1 MKKIHK
7 QDIITDTDIKINIL
21 DIQIADTRKK
31 RLLLFVSILIH
42 SVLMFFIYK
51 YNIKS
56 FRLLLPTIS
65 ILICWIFTDN
75 EYINNI
81 DSIIENNIR
90 REKILKQ
97 IKQFKKDKKISD

>member
-7 QDIITDTDIKINIL
+7 QDIITDTDIKINVL

-31 RLLLFVSILIH
+31 RLQLYISISIH
-42 SVLMFFIYK
+42 SIFMFFVYK
-51 YNIKS
+51 YNIS
-56 FRLLLPTIS
+56 AFRILLPTIS

-81 DSIIENNIR
+81 DSIIENNVR

-97 IKQFKKDKKISD
+97 IKQFKKDKKISN